1 MTLDDETLE
10 ALGWGDAGL
19 DLAAMTVVPR
29 AVKSPSTPQA
39 KPPTNLKA
47 RKRHESEYQK
57 AYAQTPHGKA
67 RRYAA
72 KVAYRRRQRLALR
85 KAAPDAASDTVS
97 RYNAHSE
104 AM

>member
-1 MTLDDETLE
+1 MTLDDDTL
-10 ALGWGDAGL
+10 ALLGWGDAGL

-29 AVKSPSTPQA
+29 ARKSPSTPQA

-67 RRYAA
+67 RRHAA

-85 KAAPDAASDTVS
+85 KAGPDSASDTVS
-97 RYNAHSE
+97 RYNAHRSQP
-104 AM
+104 